1 MAKIIDFYTGKPVEI
16 DAGTTVEAPSST
28 SAALDENLI
37 RRGNLIR
44 RQIYEAISTSI
55 SAIDGQ
61 NYTFLDW
68 IDDSGI
74 FEADAIEEGGFLS
87 ATDRE
92 FCYKYAENL
101 APLVDKFVIDVR
113 KTIIGS
119 V

>member
-1 MAKIIDFYTGKPVEI
+1 MAKIIDFYTGKPIEI
-16 DAGTTVEAPSST
+16 GAETTIKEPSST

-55 SAIDGQ
+55 SEIDGQ

-68 IDDSGI
+68 VNDSGI
-74 FEADAIEEGGFLS
+74 FEVDAIEEGGFLS
-87 ATDRE
+87 AADRE
-92 FCYKYAENL
+92 FCYKYVENL
-101 APLVDKFVIDVR
+101 APLVDKFAADVR